1 MIQSQLS
8 STSANKAVEAAEEE
22 LVDYDE
28 DPLVAEK
35 LEMAALEKKVEG
47 RARKLLEKAAVNIQ
61 SDSGVEGKARE
72 EITTR
77 VAEITSTREKGLL
90 EGDGEGKDN
99 IATMSTDDDE
109 EIDWDKIQNALDADE
124 TVDLT
129 TVKKKK
135 SETIPLRR
143 SERTKGDNYKIQ
155 DKAEMAK
162 KKMNEISGKPLSC
175 SVLNFVQPAELEKL
189 ASASNIK
196 LGDTAEKVSAS
207 ISTIQ
212 AKEIATAALMAA
224 KKRVAEQKQDSVI
237 EGGQLKEQ
245 NIVPNAE
252 VEKVIEETTKEGE
265 SENVRPPKKPPRK
278 RGSTKQRKME
288 QGINIPT

>member
-1 MIQSQLS
+1 MLISGQ
-8 STSANKAVEAAEEE
+8 NKRFPVEMTKE
-22 LVDYDE
+22 
-28 DPLVAEK
+28 
-35 LEMAALEKKVEG
+35 VEG

-61 SDSGVEGKARE
+61 SDSGVEGEARE
-72 EITTR
+72 EIATR
-77 VAEITSTREKGLL
+77 VAENTNTREKGLL
-90 EGDGEGKDN
+90 EGDGEGKDT
-99 IATMSTDDDE
+99 IATNSTDDDE

-135 SETIPLRR
+135 SESMPLRR
-143 SERTKGDNYKIQ
+143 SERTKCDNYKIQ
-155 DKAEMAK
+155 DKAGMAK

-175 SVLNFVQPAELEKL
+175 SVLNSVQPAELEKL

-196 LGDTAEKVSAS
+196 LGDTTEKISAS

-212 AKEIATAALMAA
+212 AKEIATSALMAA

-237 EGGQLKEQ
+237 EGGQSKEQ
-245 NIVPNAE
+245 NIMPNAE
-252 VEKVIEETTKEGE
+252 VEKVMEETTKEDE

-278 RGSTKQRKME
+278 RGSTKPRKME

>member
-1 MIQSQLS
+1 MHETEVIQSQLS
-8 STSANKAVEAAEEE
+8 STSANKTVEAAEEE

-61 SDSGVEGKARE
+61 SDSGVEGNAQE
-72 EITTR
+72 EIATR
-77 VAEITSTREKGLL
+77 VTENTSTRGKGLF
-90 EGDGEGKDN
+90 EGDGVGKDTITTN
-99 IATMSTDDDE
+99 STDDDE

-135 SETIPLRR
+135 SESMPLRR
-143 SERTKGDNYKIQ
+143 SERTKCDNYKIQ

-162 KKMNEISGKPLSC
+162 KKMNEISVKPLLC
-175 SVLNFVQPAELEKL
+175 SVLNSVQPAVLEKL

-196 LGDTAEKVSAS
+196 LGDTAEKISAS

-212 AKEIATAALMAA
+212 AKELATAALMAA
-224 KKRVAEQKQDSVI
+224 KKRVAEQKQDSAI
-237 EGGQLKEQ
+237 EG
-245 NIVPNAE
+245 V
-252 VEKVIEETTKEGE
+252 
-265 SENVRPPKKPPRK
+265 SRK
-278 RGSTKQRKME
+278 SK
-288 QGINIPT
+288 I